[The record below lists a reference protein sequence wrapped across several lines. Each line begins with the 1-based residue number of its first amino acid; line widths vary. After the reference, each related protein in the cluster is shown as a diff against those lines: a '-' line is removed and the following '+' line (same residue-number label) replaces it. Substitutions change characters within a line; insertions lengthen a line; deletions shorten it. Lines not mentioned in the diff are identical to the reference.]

1 MREEMAGRVVEV
13 YSLVLAIVSVTCT
26 VYCNGC
32 GCHSRNGCRLK
43 P

>member
-26 VYCNGC
+26 VYCMDVI
-32 GCHSRNGCRLK
+32 
-43 P
+43 PAMAAV